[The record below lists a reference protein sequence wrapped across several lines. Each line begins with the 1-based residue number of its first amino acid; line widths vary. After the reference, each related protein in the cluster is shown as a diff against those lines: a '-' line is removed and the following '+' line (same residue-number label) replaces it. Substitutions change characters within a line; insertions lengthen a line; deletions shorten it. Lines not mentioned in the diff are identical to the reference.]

1 MEGCRRV
8 TDLDIEIPYAPRHQF
23 LPYHNRSQRW
33 AAMVCHRRAGKTV
46 ACINDGIKKALIC
59 PLERPRVGYLA
70 PLHKQ
75 AKSVAWDYL
84 KYYTRPIPGVEVNEA
99 ELRVDFPTGGQVR
112 LYGADNPD
120 ALRGIYLDHA
130 ILDEPAQMRPSLWTE
145 VIRPALSDRK
155 GSATFL
161 GTPKGRNSFHSLIYG
176 DDHWC
181 GAIKDPDWYA
191 LILKASESGILDA
204 EELADNRRILSPDEY
219 EQEYE
224 CSFDAAI
231 KGAYYGTLMN
241 EAQEDGRICSVKPD
255 LAVLVSTAWDLGIG
269 DSTSIWF
276 YQQVGNEVRLID
288 FYEAS
293 GVGLAHYVG
302 ILSERKAKGWNYG
315 EHILP
320 HDANAKEMGT
330 GKSRVDTLRE
340 MGISPRVLP
349 ALPVDDGISAAR
361 LLLPRCFFDADKCAD
376 GIEHLRQYRREYDE
390 RLRTFKPKPLHD
402 EHSHAADAFR
412 YLATGADGQISVTG
426 RRDRYTQKA
435 RANVSWMSAL

>member
-1 MEGCRRV
+1 M
-8 TDLDIEIPYAPRHQF
+8 TDLAIEIPYAPRAQF
-23 LPYHNRSQRW
+23 LPYHNRTQRW

-46 ACINDGIKKALIC
+46 ACINEGIKRALIC
-59 PLERPRVGYLA
+59 PLERPRVAYLT
-70 PLHKQ
+70 PERQQ
-75 AKSVAWDYL
+75 AKTLAWDYL
-84 KYYTRPIPGVEVNEA
+84 KYYTRPIPGVAFNEA
-99 ELRVDFPTGGQVR
+99 ELRADFPTGGQVR

-176 DDHWC
+176 DSHWE
-181 GAIKDPDWYA
+181 GAIKDPAWYT
-191 LILKASESGILDA
+191 LILKASESGILDK
-204 EELADNRRILSPDEY
+204 EELDDNRRVLSPDEY

-231 KGAYYGTLMN
+231 KGAYYGQLMN
-241 EAQEDGRICSVKPD
+241 EAQEDGRIC
-255 LAVLVSTAWDLGIG
+255 AVRADSALLVNTAWDLGIG

-288 FYEAS
+288 FYESS
-293 GVGLAHYVG
+293 GVGLSHYVG
-302 ILSERKAKGWNYG
+302 VLNDRKAKGWNYG

-320 HDANAKEMGT
+320 HDANVKELGT
-330 GKSRVDTLRE
+330 GKSRVDTLRS
-340 MGISPRVLP
+340 MGINPRVLP

-361 LLLPRCFFDADKCAD
+361 LLLPRCYFDSDRCAD
-376 GIEHLRQYRREYDE
+376 GIEHLRQYRREFDE
-390 RLRTFKPKPLHD
+390 RLRAFKPRPLHD
-402 EHSHAADAFR
+402 EHSHGADAFR
-412 YLATGADGQISVTG
+412 YLATAVDDRMLTSPK
-426 RRDRYTQKA
+426 RDRYSHD
-435 RANVSWMSAL
+435 RRPSVSWMTI